1 MVKPISSNFIKSIEN
16 QIINF
21 AAKRRNVVQ
30 DNARIHHT
38 KLLKE
43 YTKEKH
49 INMRYNPAY
58 SPEFNPIELCF
69 NKVKC
74 EFRKNTHDN
83 LENDIVTAFNSI
95 SSENCLSFYK
105 KVQEI
110 MNSYK

>member
-1 MVKPISSNFIKSIEN
+1 MKGTTNGETYFYEFYKIDWESNYKF
-16 QIINF
+16 
-21 AAKRRNVVQ
+21 RRNIVQ

-43 YTKEKH
+43 YTVEKH

-74 EFRKNTHDN
+74 DHNN